1 MQLSGAVP
9 WRAHEQAVTTLY
21 LEDFAVGLVIRSS
34 TLVVTT
40 ADIKRFASEFDPQR
54 FHLDEAAASK
64 SIFRGLVASGWHTA
78 AITMKLLVTS
88 ELSPA
93 GGLIG
98 LGVDD
103 MRWPRPV
110 MPGDEL
116 HVEAKVLEVRES
128 KSNVAQG
135 VVRIRVE
142 TKNQRHEMVQS
153 FVANLLVQRRLD
165 QSRE

>member
-1 MQLSGAVP
+1 M
-9 WRAHEQAVTTLY
+9 TTLY
-21 LEDFAVGLVIRSS
+21 FEDCSVGLVIRSS
-34 TLVVTT
+34 TLVVT
-40 ADIKRFASEFDPQR
+40 AGDIKRFASEFDPQP
-54 FHLDEAAASK
+54 FHLDEVAASK

-110 MPGDEL
+110 IPGDEL
-116 HVEAKVLEVRES
+116 HVEAEVLEVRES

>member
-1 MQLSGAVP
+1 MQLAGAVS
-9 WRAHEQAVTTLY
+9 WRAYDETMTTLY
-21 LEDFAVGLVIRSS
+21 FEDCTVGLVIRSS
-34 TLVVTT
+34 TLVVSTG
-40 ADIKRFASEFDPQR
+40 DIKRFASEFDPQP
-54 FHLDEAAASK
+54 FHLDEAAAGK

-116 HVEAKVLEVRES
+116 HVEAAVLEVRES
-128 KSNVAQG
+128 KSNAAQG

>member
-1 MQLSGAVP
+1 M
-9 WRAHEQAVTTLY
+9 TTLY
-21 LEDFAVGLVIRSS
+21 LEDCAVGLVIRSS
-34 TLVVTT
+34 TLVVS
-40 ADIKRFASEFDPQR
+40 AGDIKRFASEFDPQP